1 MNLIDLFPPIYIAS
15 PSPKVGPWPDDSAH
29 ADTLRYLAREIEKEL
44 SIPKKRKIGQV
55 QNGGRWWEDK
65 TPEER
70 AEIIKRRTASR
81 HANVATFPPEAR
93 PKSAWGTV
101 GAGLSKKTRNAKHQ
115 ARLQIKNLQA
125 HGITPSPELFQRAMD
140 GVTPAQKQR
149 IPNAQRKP
157 SAP

>member
-1 MNLIDLFPPIYIAS
+1 MELFPSVYVTSEPSINIS
-15 PSPKVGPWPDDSAH
+15 PTADGVEYRH
-29 ADTLRYLAREIEKEL
+29 AQAPALPEHLTV
-44 SIPKKRKIGQV
+44 IPKPRKQKRGQV
-55 QNGGRWWEDK
+55 PSGGRWWEDK

-81 HANVATFPPEAR
+81 HANVAKFPPEAR